1 MHIVVKL
8 ISIVILTT
16 MIVRIMTIIKHLLY
30 NHNNDIEI
38 TNPSFKRAKTFMGND
53 DFLREV
59 ESTPYK
65 IKTKITKN
73 ETIQNKKSMTAKGKM
88 SNKEEKEDKWDKK
101 IKLKLVG
108 KHKYELILPK
118 AEPPSF
124 STDVPES
131 MTIENFCVMKQN
143 TGWQCKLN
151 KATIINDN
159 GEIIKD
165 VPIIIGSKHVGISTF
180 EQVSLN
186 PYVISSYPMESIIIN
201 KICRTNDPYIL
212 IHERNNPDIS
222 AIRCRLVREIKSD
235 SKIVKGNAIICFMI
249 YEITK
254 EIERLSGCPVVMG
267 QELYIIESVTV
278 WTRSDIIF
286 VMAARVMKS
295 SIEVKIKHE

>member
-1 MHIVVKL
+1 
-8 ISIVILTT
+8 
-16 MIVRIMTIIKHLLY
+16 
-30 NHNNDIEI
+30 
-38 TNPSFKRAKTFMGND
+38 
-53 DFLREV
+53 
-59 ESTPYK
+59 
-65 IKTKITKN
+65 
-73 ETIQNKKSMTAKGKM
+73 
-88 SNKEEKEDKWDKK
+88 
-101 IKLKLVG
+101 
-108 KHKYELILPK
+108 
-118 AEPPSF
+118 
-124 STDVPES
+124 
-131 MTIENFCVMKQN
+131 MKQN